1 MVGMINGGEP
11 QVQPQFNFGDE
22 GLKSGGIQADTR
34 SGSFPQGNMTYFT
47 DPNMAFGA
55 PQQQP
60 NGLGQS
66 VDVGQ
71 LYQEWLGKNPHAD
84 PQEAFAAGVDVG
96 LGQVDDFS
104 QMPYDPSA
112 QPEVGT
118 EIDEFQGQFPPAQ
131 PGGEFGEQFPAQP
144 GGELGPGF
152 NAEGFVPGGLPGT
165 GIDPNA
171 GMKPERQRGPQVDM
185 TEFGV

>member
-1 MVGMINGGEP
+1 MAANGLINGGM
-11 QVQPQFNFGDE
+11 QVQPPLNFGGRE
-22 GLKSGGIQADTR
+22 LKPGGIWAEGR
-34 SGSFPQGNMTYFT
+34 HGSFPQGNMSYFD
-47 DPNMAFGA
+47 DPAMAFGA
-55 PQQQP
+55 PQP
-60 NGLGQS
+60 KPLI
-66 VDVGQ
+66 DIPK
-71 LYQEWLGKNPHAD
+71 LYSQWATRNPHLD
-84 PQEAFAAGVDVG
+84 PQAAFMAGVDVG
-96 LGQVDDFS
+96 MGQVDDFS

-152 NAEGFVPGGLPGT
+152 KAEGFVPGGLPGT